1 MKQTLLF
8 IIIIITNL
16 SPKQKDLWKLL
27 VEFLDVQKKIKQKII
42 KWHEEV
48 QEKLKQIRNDTK

>member
-8 IIIIITNL
+8 IITIIINL

-27 VEFLDVQKKIKQKII
+27 VEFLDVQKKIQQKII

-48 QEKLKQIRNDTK
+48 QEKLKQIRNDKK

>member
-8 IIIIITNL
+8 IITIIINL

-27 VEFLDVQKKIKQKII
+27 VEFLDIQKKIKQKII

-48 QEKLKQIRNDTK
+48 QEKSKQIRNDKK

>member
-8 IIIIITNL
+8 IITIIINL
-16 SPKQKDLWKLL
+16 SSKQEDLWKLL
-27 VEFLDVQKKIKQKII
+27 VEFLDVQKKRKQKII

-48 QEKLKQIRNDTK
+48 QEKLKQIRNDKK

>member
-8 IIIIITNL
+8 IITIIINL
-16 SPKQKDLWKLL
+16 SSKQEDLWKLL

-48 QEKLKQIRNDTK
+48 QEKLKQIRNDKK

>member
-8 IIIIITNL
+8 IITIIINL

-27 VEFLDVQKKIKQKII
+27 VEFLDVQKKI
-42 KWHEEV
+42 
-48 QEKLKQIRNDTK
+48 